1 MKVSATPK
9 SNGETM
15 ASETEQLLLDQAAF
29 LEAGVHIGTKVTTP
43 GMRRFVYKI
52 REDGL
57 FLLNLSTINERIGLA
72 AKLLARFEPKDIV
85 VTASR
90 IYAISA
96 ASKFAEITGTRPRP
110 GRIMPGS
117 FTNPRR
123 DDYSEPGIMLVSDTR
138 NERQAIK
145 EASKTSIPTIALC
158 DTDNIIKYVD
168 LIIPCNNKG
177 RRSLALIYYLLA
189 REFLREKGLIKST
202 EEFNYKISDFEA
214 KLEMKAN

>member
-1 MKVSATPK
+1 ME
-9 SNGETM
+9 GEN
-15 ASETEQLLLDQAAF
+15 LLIDQATY
-29 LEAGVHIGTKVTTP
+29 LEAGVHIGTKITTP
-43 GMRRFVYKI
+43 GMRRFIYKI

-72 AKLLARFEPKDIV
+72 AKMLAKFEPKDIV

-96 ASKFAEITGTRPRP
+96 ASKFAEITGAKLLS
-110 GRIMPGS
+110 GRVMPGV

-123 DDYSEPGIMLVSDTR
+123 SDYSEPGIMLVSDTR
-138 NERQAIK
+138 NERQAIR
-145 EASKTSIPTIALC
+145 EASKTSIPTVGLC
-158 DTDNIIKYVD
+158 DTDNILKYVD

-177 RRSLALIYYLLA
+177 RRSLALVYFILA
-189 REFLREKGLIKST
+189 REFLKEKGLIKSN

-214 KLEMKAN
+214 KLEMKAST